1 MLSLLP
7 SSLPAFWSPA
17 HTQRSPDRDRAPQDV
32 DCCFGDGVVFSGLDG
47 YDAAVHKII
56 SQDNPDMTAYYF
68 HSSTNRLIEK
78 PKNRGANWVGYGS
91 SGCLFL
97 WADERI
103 GGGGGRDG
111 DGGSHGG
118 GGGSHG
124 EFVMTAASHSGKGV
138 YTAKSKPSQSGGD
151 ALDGHYFSFKT
162 DGNPADVV
170 CRFES
175 DLGHRLLSA
184 GDYIAIGPDSV
195 DRDFGGVC
203 PNDGE
208 L

>member
-1 MLSLLP
+1 MI
-7 SSLPAFWSPA
+7 
-17 HTQRSPDRDRAPQDV
+17 
-32 DCCFGDGVVFSGLDG
+32 FGGIHG
-47 YDAAVHKII
+47 YDAALQMVI
-56 SQDNPDMTAYYF
+56 SKNNPDMTAYYF

-118 GGGSHG
+118 GGGSLF
-124 EFVMTAASHSGKGV
+124 EFVMTAVSYSSKGV

-162 DGNPADVV
+162 DGNPADAPSRGFCAELERRAARRDRADRAV
-170 CRFES
+170 RG
-175 DLGHRLLSA
+175 LGGTAR
-184 GDYIAIGPDSV
+184 
-195 DRDFGGVC
+195 R
-203 PNDGE
+203 
-208 L
+208 